1 VVRSLLFH
9 STPCLPAQKKRRP
22 LAVFFYPRAI
32 QAQARSSTAGAERP
46 LFPINPA
53 KELTMAAKK
62 KAKKAAK
69 KKK

>member
-1 VVRSLLFH
+1 VVRSLLFPI
-9 STPCLPAQKKRRP
+9 PCLPAQEKRQP
-22 LAVFFYPRAI
+22 LAVFFYSRAVA
-32 QAQARSSTAGAERP
+32 AQARSSTAGAERP